1 MPRLFLNYILKQQ
14 ENNKKT
20 FRKQQDLARKYQIPF
35 SSFGLVSLAFWGSL
49 CITECIQGQ
58 VEGSFCLSGY
68 KKMQNSEFRYRLQ
81 WFISFLAYF
90 CHLIW
95 NIGSGVMCFL
105 LAHSDLLVNT
115 TIKSIAKKIYY
126 DVHEQ
131 KMMKVFK
138 KTQSN
143 NERCI
148 RLALFKS
155 AQDDKDHIGS
165 QTRR

>member
-1 MPRLFLNYILKQQ
+1 MHDI
-14 ENNKKT
+14 
-20 FRKQQDLARKYQIPF
+20 DLARKYQIPF

-68 KKMQNSEFRYRLQ
+68 KQMQNSEFHYRLQ

-90 CHLIW
+90 SHLIW
-95 NIGSGVMCFL
+95 NIGSDIVFFCWHTQTYL
-105 LAHSDLLVNT
+105 STPQSNQLQ
-115 TIKSIAKKIYY
+115 KKIYY

-155 AQDDKDHIGS
+155 AQDDKDRIGS